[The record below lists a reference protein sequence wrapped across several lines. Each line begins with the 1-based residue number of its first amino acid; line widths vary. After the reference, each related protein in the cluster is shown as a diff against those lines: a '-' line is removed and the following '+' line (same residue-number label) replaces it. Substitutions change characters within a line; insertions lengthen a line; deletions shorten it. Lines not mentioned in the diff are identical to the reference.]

1 MKLTFFGGAKTVTGA
16 NYLLESGKTKILVD
30 CGLHQGSQYSEDL
43 NFEPFPYN
51 PKHID
56 AVCVTHAHIDHIGRI
71 PQLVK
76 RGFFGHIY
84 STPPTKDMA
93 EALLLDAE
101 HLLFEEAE
109 KRELP
114 VLYTEADIIKTMGS
128 WQKRTYHEKFTIGPF
143 EIEFYDA
150 GHVLGSSSILVK
162 AEGKSIL
169 FSGDLGNIHTPFIK
183 PTEIPHESVDYIL
196 IESTYGGRIH
206 EKLDE
211 RKNELE
217 RVIRNTTNKKGVLLI
232 PAFALERTQE
242 MIFELNELIE
252 NNAVSRIPVF
262 VDSPLAIKLTSVYQ
276 KYSRDPMYFN
286 RDVIG
291 HINEGDEI
299 FNFPG
304 LHMTLTPEES
314 RGIARVPAPKVVI
327 AGAGM
332 SQGGRILFHEKQYL
346 GDQNNT
352 VLFVGFQARGSLGR
366 AIIEGAPFVNMYG
379 EKIQVRARIES
390 ISGYSA
396 HADQTQL
403 LQWISSMPSPIKK
416 IYIVQGEENESEALS
431 ERIKE
436 KNSAD
441 VHIPSSGESV
451 VL

>member
-1 MKLTFFGGAKTVTGA
+1 MKLTFYGGAKTVTGA
-16 NYLLESGKTKILVD
+16 NYLLESGKTKILID

-76 RGFFGHIY
+76 QGFFGHVY

-114 VLYTEADIIKTMGS
+114 VLYTEADIIKAMGL
-128 WQKRTYHEKFTIGPF
+128 WQKRSYHEKFTIGPF
-143 EIEFYDA
+143 EVEFYDA

-183 PTEIPHESVDYIL
+183 PTETPHEPVDYIL
-196 IESTYGGRIH
+196 VESTYGGRIH

-217 RVIRNTTNKKGVLLI
+217 RVIREATDKKGVLLI

-242 MIFELNELIE
+242 MIFELNELVE
-252 NNAVSRIPVF
+252 NDVVPRIPVF

-286 RDVIG
+286 GDVIG

-304 LHMTLTPEES
+304 LHLTLTPEES
-314 RGIARVPAPKVVI
+314 RSITRVPAPKVVI

-346 GDQNNT
+346 EGQNNI

-366 AIIEGAPFVNMYG
+366 AIIEGAPSVTIYG
-379 EKIQVRARIES
+379 EKIYVRARIES

-396 HADQTQL
+396 HADQIQL
-403 LQWISSMPSPIKK
+403 LKWISSMPLPIKK
-416 IYIVQGEENESEALS
+416 IYVVQGDEDESEALA
-431 ERIKE
+431 EKIKE

-441 VHIPSSGESV
+441 VHIPSFGESV